1 MVIGNGNG
9 TNGNSSCNGSDV
21 SKRTVEAILCTVF
34 LLCGAVSRCLVL
46 RHHFLATALF
56 WDTHFKMSNGGSG
69 VEEIDEKAKQ

>member
-9 TNGNSSCNGSDV
+9 TDGNSSCNGGDV
-21 SKRTVEAILCTVF
+21 NKRTVEAILCTVF
-34 LLCGAVSRCLVL
+34 LLCGAVSGCLVL

-56 WDTHFKMSNGGSG
+56 CGTHFKMSNGGSG